1 MHRPAHLALAAG
13 LTLALA
19 APSAQAQ
26 GGFRH
31 TFGVGLLDAQG
42 SGLDQVLGHA
52 EALEQIAFQATS
64 GAPSSQELMRLNDL
78 FRLELHDLELLV
90 QRANYRGL
98 NLLELSATA
107 SVQVAPGASQLVD
120 VQIHDVSSEALGLLG
135 MDLLIPFNAHEAL
148 WGMRAA
154 LVEIGQ
160 ARQGNCADQV
170 ILGVEPR
177 CAYALNYCSSTP
189 NSTGQ
194 AAHLQASG
202 PLQLSS
208 KLLLEL
214 RAYDLPVGEIA
225 WFVMGREEAAVPF
238 GNGTLC
244 VGGAASNFLRISNVQ
259 RIAWGGRAYMAIT
272 GDQFEYIDL
281 FTPGSTWRFQCLF
294 SDSVGAGLDATDGV
308 RVMLEG

>member
-19 APSAQAQ
+19 AQAQ

-42 SGLDQVLGHA
+42 SGLNQVLGHA

-64 GAPSSQELMRLNDL
+64 GAPSSQ
-78 FRLELHDLELLV
+78 ELLV

-170 ILGVEPR
+170 TLGVEPR